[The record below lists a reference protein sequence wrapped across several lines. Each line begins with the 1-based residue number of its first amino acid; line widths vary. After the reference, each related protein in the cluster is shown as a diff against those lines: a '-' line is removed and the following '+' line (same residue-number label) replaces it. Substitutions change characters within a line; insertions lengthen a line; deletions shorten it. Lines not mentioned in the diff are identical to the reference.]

1 MSFITQLLM
10 QGTFGDPNWGDL
22 SRMSWSGSTSAPT
35 SDYYDIQSTDL
46 GGQSATGFYFRED
59 GSMFFTNDTNEVIR
73 RFDLSTPFDLT
84 TASYNKSLGQFSSWD
99 NQGTGIY
106 FKPDGSAVYM
116 IGNEDEKLWYRPLT
130 TNWTYMLTQGS
141 PSSSSSLTSYDKR
154 GLYFR
159 EDGKKFYFTA
169 NNQLNVN
176 TTRNYIYEYTCN
188 TPWFIWDTIT
198 HSGTFYQD
206 FSHSNGDYEKFQS
219 VDFSP
224 DGTKVYVIRRD
235 PNSANILMK
244 YNLGTAWRVGTAQ
257 TPAQTLTLPTD
268 LQDSLFVRLKK
279 DGKSAFLMDQ
289 VTGGDV
295 FRIGYS

>member
-1 MSFITQLLM
+1 
-10 QGTFGDPNWGDL
+10 
-22 SRMSWSGSTSAPT
+22 
-35 SDYYDIQSTDL
+35 
-46 GGQSATGFYFRED
+46 
-59 GSMFFTNDTNEVIR
+59 
-73 RFDLSTPFDLT
+73 
-84 TASYNKSLGQFSSWD
+84 
-99 NQGTGIY
+99 
-106 FKPDGSAVYM
+106 
-116 IGNEDEKLWYRPLT
+116 
-130 TNWTYMLTQGS
+130 MLTQGS